1 MSNVR
6 RLKVTHM
13 LKRFLLVALLA
24 LPVAAWAFIKPL
36 RVLAP
41 EFAGVTCFE
50 KVCVDDV
57 EQFSEAKALS
67 EEAVLFVQSS
77 VGKLQVVPRMVFCST
92 KECSRSF
99 GFSSNGAYN
108 VGTLGLVISHRGWHP
123 YFVRH
128 ELIHHLQNERL
139 GSLSAWLLKPDW
151 FKEGMAYSLSED
163 PRVPLPEPLQG
174 YRALFESWF
183 KRVGA
188 EHLWAEAERL

>member
-1 MSNVR
+1 MA
-6 RLKVTHM
+6 HM
-13 LKRFLLVALLA
+13 LKHSLLVALLA

-36 RVLAP
+36 RVIAP

-50 KVCVDDV
+50 KVCVDDADHL
-57 EQFSEAKALS
+57 SEAKALS

-77 VGKLQVVPRMVFCST
+77 VGKLQVVPRMVFCFT

-108 VGTLGLVISHRGWHP
+108 VGTLGLVISHRGWHS

-139 GSLSAWLLKPDW
+139 GSLNVWLLKPDW

-163 PRVPLPEPLQG
+163 PRTPLPEPLQSH
-174 YRALFESWF
+174 RARFESWF
-183 KRVGA
+183 KLVGA
-188 EHLWAEAERL
+188 ERLWAEAEHL

>member
-1 MSNVR
+1 
-6 RLKVTHM
+6 VTQI
-13 LKRFLLVALLA
+13 LKRLLLIALLA

-41 EFAGVTCFE
+41 EFAGVTCFG
-50 KVCVDDV
+50 KVCVDDAAHL
-57 EQFSEAKALS
+57 SEAKALS

-77 VGKLQVVPRMVFCST
+77 VGELQVVPRMVFCST

-99 GFSSNGAYN
+99 GFGSNGAYN
-108 VGTLGLVISHRGWHP
+108 VGTLGLVISHRGWHS

-139 GSLSAWLLKPDW
+139 GSLNAWLHKPDW

-163 PRVPLPEPLQG
+163 PRMPLPEPLEG
-174 YRALFESWF
+174 YRAQFESWF
-183 KRVGA
+183 KLVGV
-188 EHLWAEAERL
+188 EHLWAEAELL